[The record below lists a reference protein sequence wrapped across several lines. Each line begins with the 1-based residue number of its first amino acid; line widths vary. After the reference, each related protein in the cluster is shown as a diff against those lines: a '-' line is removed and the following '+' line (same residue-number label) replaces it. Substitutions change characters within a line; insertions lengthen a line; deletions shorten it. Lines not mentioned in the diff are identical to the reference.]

1 MKNKLPCEV
10 VKDLLPSY
18 VEQLTSDV
26 TNELVKEHVEDC
38 VDCKGTLEAM
48 NQQNMAYEKEQETAQ
63 EKEIDFLKKTRKRTR
78 WIVIGSLVAAFL
90 LFCVLMFADM
100 FLIGDPVGSESVYCR
115 AQVYGNVLKIEST
128 MIDSAR
134 VPSDIVFEEAEPGI
148 INVSYKAVLCSPW
161 NNRGTMTA
169 EYESKAEQIRQ
180 VKVKDRII
188 WADGEDIL
196 TLTSAVYATRN
207 PYVGDMPANA
217 VPMTVLDMPR
227 YFGDFSHELQTAK
240 EPYGW
245 IFKLFEEIPKEHVQT
260 KETAMKSYAYVLLAV
275 VENLGEVT
283 YTYTSDGKE
292 SKLTVT
298 KEDASAFAGHDIKD
312 CYEDIVLLQKLIQK
326 TGLDDYAF
334 QSTPMTDAALI
345 EEDFREKEIC
355 INIVNNAEDEVA
367 FMSLSYGID
376 EEVIGQQA
384 GGRADGEILR
394 RGENM
399 SFMFYPQDFN
409 LTVWEE
415 GAEAMFEAS
424 VENGDGTSYK
434 VENIFKVP
442 VSGDAVYTYV
452 LSGHAKDGYTIQQ

>member
-78 WIVIGSLVAAFL
+78 RIVIGGLVAAFL

-100 FLIGDPVGSESVYCR
+100 FLIGDPIGSESVYCR

-134 VPSDIVFEEAEPGI
+134 VPSDIVFVEEEPGI

-161 NNRGTMTA
+161 NNRGTMAA
-169 EYESKAEQIRQ
+169 EYASKAEQIRQ
-180 VKVKDRII
+180 VKVNDRII

-196 TLTSAVYATRN
+196 ALTSAVYATRN
-207 PYVGDMPANA
+207 PYVGHMPANA

-245 IFKLFEEIPKEHVQT
+245 TFKLFEDIPGERVQA

-275 VENLGEVT
+275 VGNLGEVT

-298 KEDASAFAGHDIKD
+298 KEEASAFAGHDIKD

-334 QSTPMTDAALI
+334 QSAPAAAAI
-345 EEDFREKEIC
+345 SDEVPEEREIC
-355 INIVNNAEDEVA
+355 INIVNNAEDEIA
-367 FMSLSYGID
+367 FMSLAYGID
-376 EEVIGQQA
+376 EDWIGQQA
-384 GGRADGEILR
+384 GGRADGEVLR
-394 RGENM
+394 RGESM

-434 VENIFKVP
+434 VENAFKVP

-452 LSGHAKDGYTIQQ
+452 LSGNAKDGYTIQQ

>member
-63 EKEIDFLKKTRKRTR
+63 EKEIDFLKKTRRCIR
-78 WIVIGSLVAAFL
+78 RIAIGSIVIAFL
-90 LFCVLMFADM
+90 LFCGLLFVNT
-100 FLIGDPVGSESVYCR
+100 FLIGHSIGGEAVYCQ
-115 AQVYGNVLKIEST
+115 ADVYGNILKVKTT

-134 VPSDIVFEEAEPGI
+134 VLSDIMFEEEEPGI
-148 INVSYKAVLCSPW
+148 IDISYKAVLCSPW
-161 NNRGTMTA
+161 NSRGLTEA
-169 EYESKAEQIRQ
+169 EYPSQAEQIRQ
-180 VKVKDRII
+180 VKVNDRII

-196 TLTSAVYATRN
+196 ALTSAVYATRN

-245 IFKLFEEIPKEHVQT
+245 TFKLFEDIPGERVQA

-275 VENLGEVT
+275 VGNLGEVT

-298 KEDASAFAGHDIKD
+298 KEEASAFAGHDIKD

-334 QSTPMTDAALI
+334 QSAPAAAAI
-345 EEDFREKEIC
+345 SDEVPEEREIC
-355 INIVNNAEDEVA
+355 INIVNNAEDEIA
-367 FMSLSYGID
+367 FMSLAYGID
-376 EEVIGQQA
+376 EDWIGQQA
-384 GGRADGEILR
+384 GGRADSEVLR
-394 RGENM
+394 RGESM

-434 VENIFKVP
+434 VENAFKVP

-452 LSGHAKDGYTIQQ
+452 LSGNAKDGYTIQQ

>member
-38 VDCKGTLEAM
+38 ADCKGTLEAM
-48 NQQNMAYEKEQETAQ
+48 NQQGMDYAKEQETAQ

-78 WIVIGSLVAAFL
+78 RIVIGGLVAAFL
-90 LFCVLMFADM
+90 LFCGLMFADM
-100 FLIGDPVGSESVYCR
+100 FLIGDPIGSESVYCR
-115 AQVYGNVLKIEST
+115 AQVYGNVLEIEST
-128 MIDSAR
+128 MTDSAR
-134 VPSDIVFEEAEPGI
+134 VPSDIMFEEKEPGI

-169 EYESKAEQIRQ
+169 EYASKAEQIRQ
-180 VKVKDRII
+180 VKVNDRII

-196 TLTSAVYATRN
+196 ALTSAVYATRH

-217 VPMTVLDMPR
+217 LPVSVLNMAG
-227 YFGDFSHELQTAK
+227 YFGGFSNQLQTAK

-245 IFKLFEEIPKEHVQT
+245 TFELTEEIPGERLQA
-260 KETAMKSYAYVLLAV
+260 KETAMKAYAYVLLAV
-275 VENLGEVT
+275 TQNLGEVT
-283 YTYTSDGKE
+283 YTYTLDGKE

-298 KEDASAFAGHDIKD
+298 KEEASAFAGHDIKD
-312 CYEDIVLLQKLIQK
+312 CYEDIVLLQKLIRK

-334 QSTPMTDAALI
+334 QNGQTAAAI
-345 EEDFREKEIC
+345 SDEVSAEREIC

-376 EEVIGQQA
+376 DDWIGQQA
-384 GGRADGEILR
+384 GGRADSEILR
-394 RGENM
+394 RGESM

-409 LTVWEE
+409 LTVWDED
-415 GAEAMFEAS
+415 AEAMFQAG
-424 VENGDGTSYK
+424 VESGDGSFYK
-434 VENIFKVP
+434 VENTFKVP

-452 LSGHAKDGYTIQQ
+452 LSGNAKDGYTIQQ

>member
-26 TNELVKEHVEDC
+26 TNEMVKEHVEDC

-78 WIVIGSLVAAFL
+78 RIVIGALVAAFL

-100 FLIGDPVGSESVYCR
+100 FLIGDPIGSESVYCR

-134 VPSDIVFEEAEPGI
+134 VPSDIVFVEEEPGI

-161 NNRGTMTA
+161 NNRGTMAA
-169 EYESKAEQIRQ
+169 EYASKAEQIRQ
-180 VKVKDRII
+180 VKVNDRII
-188 WADGEDIL
+188 WAEGEDIL
-196 TLTSAVYATRN
+196 ALTSAVYATRN

-245 IFKLFEEIPKEHVQT
+245 TFKLFEDILGERVQT

-275 VENLGEVT
+275 VGNLGEVT

-298 KEDASAFAGHDIKD
+298 KEEASAFAGHDIKD

-334 QSTPMTDAALI
+334 QSAPAAVAI
-345 EEDFREKEIC
+345 SDEVPEEKEIC

-415 GAEAMFEAS
+415 GTEAMFEAS
-424 VENGDGTSYK
+424 VENGDGISYK

-452 LSGHAKDGYTIQQ
+452 LSGNAKDGYTIQQ

>member
-78 WIVIGSLVAAFL
+78 RIVIGGLVAAFL

-100 FLIGDPVGSESVYCR
+100 FLIGDPIGSESVYCR

-134 VPSDIVFEEAEPGI
+134 VPSDIVFVEEEPGI

-161 NNRGTMTA
+161 NNRGTMAA
-169 EYESKAEQIRQ
+169 EYASKAEQIRQ
-180 VKVKDRII
+180 VKVNDRII
-188 WADGEDIL
+188 WAEGEDIL
-196 TLTSAVYATRN
+196 ALTSAVYATRN

-245 IFKLFEEIPKEHVQT
+245 TFKLFEDIPGERVQT

-275 VENLGEVT
+275 VGNLGEVT

-298 KEDASAFAGHDIKD
+298 KEEASAFAGHDIKD

-334 QSTPMTDAALI
+334 QSAPAAAAI
-345 EEDFREKEIC
+345 SDEVPEEREIC
-355 INIVNNAEDEVA
+355 INIVNNAEDEIA

-376 EEVIGQQA
+376 EDWIGQQA
-384 GGRADGEILR
+384 GGRADSEVLR
-394 RGENM
+394 RGESM

-434 VENIFKVP
+434 VENAFKVP

-452 LSGHAKDGYTIQQ
+452 LSGNAKDGYTIQQ

>member
-78 WIVIGSLVAAFL
+78 RIVIGGLVAAFL
-90 LFCVLMFADM
+90 LFCVLMFVDM
-100 FLIGDPVGSESVYCR
+100 FLIGDPIGSESVYCR

-134 VPSDIVFEEAEPGI
+134 VPSDIVFVEEEPGI

-161 NNRGTMTA
+161 NNRGTMAA
-169 EYESKAEQIRQ
+169 EYASKAEQIRQ
-180 VKVKDRII
+180 VKVNDRII

-196 TLTSAVYATRN
+196 ALTSAVYATRN

-217 VPMTVLDMPR
+217 VPMTVLDMPI

-245 IFKLFEEIPKEHVQT
+245 TFKLFEDIPGERVQA

-275 VENLGEVT
+275 VGNLGEVT

-298 KEDASAFAGHDIKD
+298 KEEASAFAGHDIKD

-334 QSTPMTDAALI
+334 QSAPAAAAI
-345 EEDFREKEIC
+345 SDEVPEEREIC
-355 INIVNNAEDEVA
+355 INIVNNAEDEIA
-367 FMSLSYGID
+367 FMSLAYGID
-376 EEVIGQQA
+376 EEWIGQQA
-384 GGRADGEILR
+384 GGRADSEVLR
-394 RGENM
+394 RGESM

-434 VENIFKVP
+434 VENAFKVP

-452 LSGHAKDGYTIQQ
+452 LSGNAKDGYTIQQ

>member
-18 VEQLTSDV
+18 VDQLTSDV

-78 WIVIGSLVAAFL
+78 RIVIGGLVAAFL

-100 FLIGDPVGSESVYCR
+100 FLIGDPIGSESVYCR

-134 VPSDIVFEEAEPGI
+134 VPSDIVFVEEEPGI

-161 NNRGTMTA
+161 NNRGAMAA
-169 EYESKAEQIRQ
+169 EYASKAEQIRQ
-180 VKVKDRII
+180 VKVNDRII
-188 WADGEDIL
+188 WAEGEDIL
-196 TLTSAVYATRN
+196 ALTSAVYATRN

-227 YFGDFSHELQTAK
+227 YLGDFSHELQTAK

-245 IFKLFEEIPKEHVQT
+245 TFKLFEDIPGERVQA

-275 VENLGEVT
+275 VGNLGEVT

-298 KEDASAFAGHDIKD
+298 KEEASAFAGHDIKD

-334 QSTPMTDAALI
+334 QSAPAAAAI
-345 EEDFREKEIC
+345 SDEVPEEREIC
-355 INIVNNAEDEVA
+355 INIVNNAEDEIA
-367 FMSLSYGID
+367 FMSLAYGID
-376 EEVIGQQA
+376 EDWIGQQA
-384 GGRADGEILR
+384 GGRADSEVLR
-394 RGENM
+394 RGESM

-434 VENIFKVP
+434 VENAFKVP

-452 LSGHAKDGYTIQQ
+452 LSGNAKDGYTIQQ